1 MGLGDEVRQLKQ
13 FEYMFDIIILTA
25 VTKTSSLVGNK
36 IYLQALVIYLS
47 FKLSRN
53 AATPRSVHKN
63 LKMSG
68 GVTVFAAARC
78 QSFCRTAFNERLQ
91 VQR

>member
-25 VTKTSSLVGNK
+25 VTKTSSLVGN
-36 IYLQALVIYLS
+36 LQALVIYLS